1 MWRALVS
8 LLGGRPLAMHCHIVP
23 RAKWQCIASQSAPH
37 FEAQGPERWAGN
49 PPLRVGGDA
58 LPLKGR
64 RPKSGR
70 QCVAHIVRRPKWE
83 GVAWATRCHKV
94 RRTLW
99 QCVATKC
106 AARSGSAWAGPA
118 PTARCAR
125 MRCVAS
131 HFGVTSRAALSLRR
145 NNEVDQVSPLAM
157 HCPLRAPPEGGRRGL
172 GNALPQSAPHF
183 VAMRCHK
190 VRRPKW
196 GGQGPKCVGL
206 ENRRF
211 LCLPP
216 RPGG

>member
-23 RAKWQCIASQSAPH
+23 PAKWQCTAPQRAPH

-106 AARSGSAWAGPA
+106 AARSGDAWPGPA
-118 PTARCAR
+118 PTATCAP
-125 MRCVAS
+125 MRCDATHFAPHSAPPEVAGAARVRNAWGWKIDVFS
-131 HFGVTSRAALSLRR
+131 ASRRALGA
-145 NNEVDQVSPLAM
+145 SPLAM
-157 HCPLRAPPEGGRRGL
+157 HCRIVPRAKWQR
-172 GNALPQSAPHF
+172 
-183 VAMRCHK
+183 VANT
-190 VRRPKW
+190 
-196 GGQGPKCVGL
+196 L
-206 ENRRF
+206 
-211 LCLPP
+211 
-216 RPGG
+216 